1 MSKSGK
7 GEFVLSFF
15 SPIVFVKLWP
25 LVYMF
30 GLPHVNHYA
39 SVDSKFI
46 RGNRNV
52 IDKLLINIFFKK
64 ILLEF

>member
-1 MSKSGK
+1 M
-7 GEFVLSFF
+7 
-15 SPIVFVKLWP
+15 FVKLWP
-25 LVYMF
+25 LVYMS
-30 GLPHVNHYA
+30 GLPHVNRYA

-52 IDKLLINIFFKK
+52 IDKLLINIFLKK